1 LHIAINSLT
10 SMNRLTNNADWL
22 PSARIIARPKL
33 TGFGEHWGV
42 QLPNGYVA
50 HHTQTGEKLVTLEQ
64 FSEGRPVKEIIRVDP
79 AQNIKIVQRA
89 MATTQ
94 HPSEYR
100 LLDRNCET
108 YATWLVGEKPH
119 SPQVLGVAILGA
131 IVIGAAI
138 LQ

>member
-1 LHIAINSLT
+1 MKEL
-10 SMNRLTNNADWL
+10 MNNTNW
-22 PSARIIARPKL
+22 PPTARIISRPKL
-33 TGFGEHWGV
+33 TGLGEHWGV

-64 FSEGRPVKEIIRVDP
+64 FSEGRPVKEIKRVDP
-79 AQNIKIVQRA
+79 TQNIEIMQRA
-89 MATTQ
+89 VVTTQ

-108 YATWLVGEKPH
+108 YSTWLIGEKPH
-119 SPQVLGVAILGA
+119 SPQVLGVALLGA
-131 IVIGAAI
+131 IVIGATL